1 MTVILV
7 PYRSDGARRDQLWQ
21 YVRRHLTKHHPDWP
35 VILGQSPDGP
45 FNRSAAIN
53 DAADCDWDTAV
64 ITDADTFVPPT
75 QLTQAVALA
84 GERLVAAFD
93 HVVELT
99 RTVTERHLA
108 GGRNIIYAGNVRT
121 EPLTIQS
128 SVLVISRTLWDRV
141 GGFDEAFVGW
151 AAEDNAFWR
160 ACSIHGGE
168 PLRVK
173 GPAYHLWHRPSR
185 PSWRDPHYQANQQR
199 WQHYLAADTVDD
211 LNELRDN
218 ADVPS

>member
-1 MTVILV
+1 MTTVILV

-35 VILGQSPDGP
+35 IHIGQSPDGP

-53 DAADCDWDTAV
+53 HAADCEWDTAV

-75 QLTQAVALA
+75 QLTHAVNLA

-99 RTVTERHLA
+99 RNVTERHLTGA
-108 GGRNIIYAGNVRT
+108 RNIIYAGNVRT

-128 SVLVISRTLWDRV
+128 SVLAISRTLWDKV
-141 GGFDEAFVGW
+141 GGFDEGFVGW

-160 ACSIHGGE
+160 ACTIHGGE
-168 PLRVK
+168 PLRVE
-173 GPAYHLWHRPSR
+173 GPAYHLWHRSAR
-185 PSWRDPHYQANQQR
+185 PSWRDENYQNNQKR
-199 WQHYLAADTVDD
+199 WQQYLTAETPADLEQFTAVTI
-211 LNELRDN
+211 E
-218 ADVPS
+218 